1 MPRRLL
7 ILFLACWLPLQS
19 GIALASCLAASA
31 LPKPAQVQSSHEHAA
46 MAADTAH
53 AGHGQDVAALD
64 DGGDCEQCGLC
75 QFVHGGA
82 ILQEATLP
90 PAIAPA
96 SLYLASA
103 SERYTA
109 RIPETPQRPPLSAA

>member
-7 ILFLACWLPLQS
+7 LLFLACWLPLQS

-31 LPKPAQVQSSHEHAA
+31 LSQPAQVLSGHEHAA
-46 MAADTAH
+46 AAAETAH
-53 AGHGQDVAALD
+53 AGHGQIGAALD
-64 DGGDCEQCGLC
+64 DGGDCERCNLC

-82 ILQEATLP
+82 VLQATTLLP
-90 PAIAPA
+90 AVVPA
-96 SLYLASA
+96 SLYLTSA
-103 SERYTA
+103 SERFTA